1 MSHKLHIYEA
11 SAGTGKTYTL
21 VKEYLKKLF
30 LSNTKNP
37 HKSLLAITFTNKAA
51 SEMKSRIIDALF
63 YFSGGAL
70 NTIDKTKQT
79 LYNDLKSEL
88 GYSDKEMFTKSK
100 MVLSRI
106 IHNYGFF
113 SVCTIDKFVHKIIRG
128 FCYELDLPAHFE
140 VEMNQE
146 KIIKESVFSLLDE
159 LIPDT
164 DLTNNLI
171 RY

>member
-1 MSHKLHIYEA
+1 
-11 SAGTGKTYTL
+11 
-21 VKEYLKKLF
+21 
-30 LSNTKNP
+30 
-37 HKSLLAITFTNKAA
+37 
-51 SEMKSRIIDALF
+51 MKSRIIDALF
-63 YFSGGAL
+63 YFSAGGL
-70 NTIDKTKQT
+70 SKIDKTKQT

-140 VEMNQE
+140 V
-146 KIIKESVFSLLDE
+146 
-159 LIPDT
+159 
-164 DLTNNLI
+164 
-171 RY
+171 